1 MLALIDKNT
10 HGFIQEVLEATGWLE
25 LPNGDAVSGYAD
37 GWENDNYALATIGP
51 GQSIPENKVISARSV
66 GILFDDPFWEAYY
79 SYTFADTP
87 RPTSAEVNVERDRRI
102 AAGFTFNGKAYAMD
116 DQSKARISGAA
127 TLAGFAAITGAGA
140 GNYRWADANVD
151 FVWIANDNTL
161 TLMDAPTC
169 FAFGKAAAAWESAN
183 IFAARA
189 IKESD
194 PVPYDFTD
202 DAYWPNS

>member
-1 MLALIDKNT
+1 MLALIDTETEALIKT
-10 HGFIQEVLEATGWLE
+10 IIEYDGMSTEDMLSSYGDDWQGSDCVLV
-25 LPNGDAVSGYAD
+25 AVEPLAD
-37 GWENDNYALATIGP
+37 D
-51 GQSIPENKVISARSV
+51 SIPDGKVFVSQSV
-66 GILFDDPFWEAYY
+66 EIEKIESVWTAKIVRVL
-79 SYTFADTP
+79 ADTP
-87 RPTSAEVNVERDRRI
+87 RPSTSDVNAERDRRI

-169 FAFGKAAAAWESAN
+169 FAFGKAAAAWESQN

-194 PVPYDFTD
+194 PVPYGFTNN
-202 DAYWPNS
+202 AYWPNS